1 MFDFLKFGA
10 NGETP
15 QNFTAEDESPGSAEV
30 FSLEHLKAR
39 AEELAQTHRVAARG
53 KRVFDLLARL
63 KDNKNELDGK
73 MLPSNRIELADDGLK
88 HNVRVILGEA
98 AVKKAAKQIR
108 QANKV

>member
-15 QNFTAEDESPGSAEV
+15 QNFTAEDESSGSAEV

-39 AEELAQTHRVAARG
+39 AEELAATHRVAAREKHG
-53 KRVFDLLARL
+53 FDLLARL

-73 MLPSNRIELADDGLK
+73 TLPSNRIELADDGLT
-88 HNVRVILGEA
+88 HNVRVILGDST
-98 AVKKAAKQIR
+98 VKETAEEIR

>member
-15 QNFTAEDESPGSAEV
+15 QNFTAEDESQAGAEV
-30 FSLEHLKAR
+30 FSLEHLQAR

-53 KRVFDLLARL
+53 KRAFDLLARL
-63 KDNKNELDGK
+63 KDNKNELDGER
-73 MLPSNRIELADDGLK
+73 LTANRIELADDGLT
-88 HNVRVILGEA
+88 HDVRIILGDA
-98 AVKKAAKQIR
+98 AVRKAAEEIR